1 MGSSVSN
8 ESTSSSEMN
17 PVQLPSVYDVQK
29 VLGEGC
35 FGQVL
40 KCWKKDIKQ
49 TVAVKIPKFFDED
62 TVNEVSMLRRI
73 KRLKLDQHN
82 IVEFIDYFQTKHGKA
97 IVLEMLDI
105 SLGDYLEMTSF
116 APMLLSD
123 ISSII
128 QQMGTAFEAL
138 KGIGVIHG
146 DVHLFNIMMENHQ
159 TRPFR
164 VKLIDFGGAISTSEA
179 TQGKLLQPLAFRSPE
194 IILGCPFS
202 EAIDMWSLGCLMFI
216 MICGKQPFSGC
227 CGYEVL
233 RSIINLLGQPEDL
246 VLSTGLR
253 TKKYF
258 NWTESNSWELKTSFE
273 YFRCHLSS
281 VNKDHNL
288 QSLDDLKEIRLEEN
302 NEAEAAEREQCIE
315 LLKAMLQ
322 TDEDERITPR
332 EVLIHPFFT
341 KVYPNNGAL
350 AAASSLVRWKPMEN
364 LASALGEP
372 ATTPLMDDESTVIRP
387 DGCTP
392 SPEVPPA
399 GVIQVLPAT
408 AENTLLLEGQG
419 SKVSGRTYIVKFSGS
434 SAFTSVF
441 SNKDCTPSPT
451 FLLSGV
457 ILVRPAIAQRTLM
470 EDQESAV
477 SFQSGLNE
485 TSWSSVI
492 NTESSTESSV
502 CEDSGSGENM
512 GAEKKPQKKRNCFRR
527 VFSWM
532 KKTFRSC
539 VTSVDASA
547 CDS

>member
-62 TVNEVSMLRRI
+62 TVNEVSMLRRF

-216 MICGKQPFSGC
+216 MICGKQLFSGC

-315 LLKAMLQ
+315 LLKAMLK

-341 KVYPNNGAL
+341 KDYPNNGAL

-372 ATTPLMDDESTVIRP
+372 ATTPLMDDVSTVIQT

-457 ILVRPAIAQRTLM
+457 ILVRPVIAQHTLM